1 MAEKTKITVIIKYV
15 TVVVLLLSLAAP
27 LAACNAGRAVEKSMV
42 AVWVNDAASGTQ
54 DQPLAYGLVV
64 GDGTQILTVIN
75 YQADIP
81 DTLYVG
87 VPGKTRYPVSI
98 QAVDPRKSMTLLK
111 MEKKVFPPAAI
122 PVSTGYVAGTE
133 VIVHGWPA
141 GDYAAIETRRAVF
154 LYSYTGNLLDEWAYI
169 DAPGAVVT
177 GQNGDVVGLLGTSYA
192 FPFHIML
199 GPAGALY
206 GGIVEIQDAMKV
218 MSPDYDIQKLA
229 GKPVYALLWDNDS
242 INGRKSDLLPA
253 GKYNDLA
260 AALQPLLNTM
270 AAPLDHNIEPIP
282 VYYRELGNP
291 SPGRLD
297 GPIMTAVFAHPVEL
311 KNRNGDVLAKAKW
324 LGIEWERGG
333 TKTKLLFYGHFNFN
347 EAVVDG
353 GFSFDGD
360 ITELLGVLYP

>member
-1 MAEKTKITVIIKYV
+1 MKKAVIMKYV
-15 TVVVLLLSLAAP
+15 TVVVLLVALIVP
-27 LAACNAGRAVEKSMV
+27 PAACNAGRAVEKSMV
-42 AVWVNDAASGTQ
+42 AVWVNDAAFGKQ
-54 DQPLAYGLVV
+54 DQPLAYGLAV

-98 QAVDPRKSMTLLK
+98 QAVDPRNSVTLLK
-111 MEKKVFPPAAI
+111 MEKKVFPPAPI
-122 PVSTGYVAGTE
+122 PVSTGYVPGTE

-141 GDYAAIETRRAVF
+141 GDYTKIQTRRAVF
-154 LYSYTGNLLDEWAYI
+154 QGLDTGSLLDEGAYI

-192 FPFHIML
+192 FPLHIML
-199 GPAGALY
+199 GPSGALN
-206 GGIVEIQDAMKV
+206 GGIVEIQDAMQV

-242 INGRKSDLLPA
+242 INGRKSDLVPA
-253 GKYNDLA
+253 EKFNDLA
-260 AALQPLLNTM
+260 AALQPLLNTI

-282 VYYRELGNP
+282 VYYRELANP

-297 GPIMTAVFAHPVEL
+297 GPIVTVVFAHPAEL
-311 KNRNGDVLAKAKW
+311 KNRNGDVLATAKW

-333 TKTKLLFYGHFNFN
+333 IKTKLLFYGHFNFN

-360 ITELLGVLYP
+360 IAALLGVLYP